1 MMCFLASYPEEI
13 VSQGEA
19 AMRIYDAACNEE
31 NAVTVFLRVDVVGRD
46 GAGKTSLTKSITLMK
61 FDQYE
66 PSTRGVIPMSRI
78 IMKEACN
85 WTVPVTSEHYRDLYN
100 KNITAVMAEAFNKPE
115 VKDKFL
121 TLARDKKASTS
132 KRNSKTSVKSSS
144 KLMAIASP
152 TDEQRDEQS
161 DDMSMNGG
169 DNLLEQPVAMRLE
182 EVSNERQLLESLELN
197 DESAH
202 VSGDVTGED
211 RETRE
216 RSTEMCCSSDSVRD
230 NVEAQGESV
239 AGVSSET
246 VVVTVDTDSSE
257 KSEAKKRRNVQRRRR
272 KKEAS
277 KMKTSDKRPSRQ
289 SRQTVTSRKKRKRTY
304 QLSSQFSS
312 DVQSTASTDTQQ
324 HQTQSKRGKKSK
336 LKESR
341 GQSQCSGSAA
351 AYVNSESKADE
362 SKDIPE
368 SIKRRVINYLRNSE
382 SLQKAK
388 DEIMVTILDY
398 AGQHVFYTTHQLFLS
413 RAAFYYVVFDA
424 SQPLGSQTASV
435 FRKLDG
441 KVEYMGDIADAT
453 NYERVEE
460 WISAIHIMEAEPS
473 YFMIFENVGIRS
485 PGIFL
490 VGTHTDVLRKEEGM
504 LEKQDEFMKKK
515 LQDTELSEHIIWASK
530 DRMCFYVDNSM
541 TDADSGDVDPQV
553 QLLCRQTEEVARQ
566 VAKHDKLPIT
576 WLRFKEELHE
586 LKENEMTRKV
596 VSVDEL
602 LQLAQRVSG
611 IKTKEEFMVLLQYL
625 SNRAVV
631 LYHPKNEEK
640 EVVLDVEWLM
650 SQLEKVVTIHTDVPS
665 MWKRDMARCAETG
678 IMTQGCLDYLV
689 PESSFPGMIKSLLK
703 YYDLMCPYFGVDA
716 NSLEFSNDQQD
727 YVNLKFQS
735 IENKDEAQCQAY
747 FVPCLLQKESSL
759 LSTERPYSH
768 KTVALILHSGNI
780 RMPKP
785 LFYRLLTRLAKR
797 FCRLPQLFQNVG
809 YFMVYHRH
817 KLEISLDKHSLQM
830 IVYTD
835 HKNPLPAVCALVK
848 DFVVTSVDEAKQQ
861 GMPGLKLQLG
871 YMWSNPDHIGVD
883 TEFVSLKG
891 WNHLPE
897 TVYVK
902 SVDNEVRLSE
912 TLHAWFPANSEV
924 SYNL

>member
-1 MMCFLASYPEEI
+1 
-13 VSQGEA
+13 
-19 AMRIYDAACNEE
+19 MRIYDAACNEE

-78 IMKEACN
+78 IMKEARN
-85 WTVPVTSEHYRDLYN
+85 WTVPVTSEHYRDLYD

-115 VKDKFL
+115 EKDKFL
-121 TLARDKKASTS
+121 TLARDKKTSTR

-152 TDEQRDEQS
+152 TDGQRDEQS

-182 EVSNERQLLESLELN
+182 EVSNERQLSESLDLN

-216 RSTEMCCSSDSVRD
+216 RSTEMCCSSGSVRD
-230 NVEAQGESV
+230 NVEAQVESV

-246 VVVTVDTDSSE
+246 VVVAVDTDSSE

-272 KKEAS
+272 RKKRAS

-312 DVQSTASTDTQQ
+312 DVQSSTSTDCLLEDTQQ
-324 HQTQSKRGKKSK
+324 DQTLSKRGKKSK

-351 AYVNSESKADE
+351 ASVNSESKADE

-368 SIKRRVINYLRNSE
+368 GIKRRVTDYLRNSE
-382 SLQKAK
+382 SLRKAK

-441 KVEYMGDIADAT
+441 KVEYMGDIPDAT

-460 WISAIHIMEAEPS
+460 WISAIHIMEAESS

-490 VGTHTDVLRKEEGM
+490 VGTHADVLREEEGM

-541 TDADSGDVDPQV
+541 TDADSGAVDPQV
-553 QLLCRQTEEVARQ
+553 QLLCRKTEEVARQ
-566 VAKHDKLPIT
+566 VAKHDKLPMT
-576 WLRFKEELHE
+576 WLRFKEELHQ
-586 LKENEMTRKV
+586 LKEKETTRKV
-596 VSVDEL
+596 VSVEEL
-602 LQLAQRVSG
+602 LQLAQRVAG
-611 IKTKEEFMVLLQYL
+611 IKTKKEFMVLLQYL

-631 LYHPKNEEK
+631 LYHPKALKNEER

-650 SQLEKVVTIHTDVPS
+650 SQLEKVVTVHTDVPS
-665 MWKRDMARCAETG
+665 MWMRDMARCAETG
-678 IMTQGCLDYLV
+678 IMTQGCLDYLL
-689 PESSFPGMIKSLLK
+689 PDSSCRGIIKSLLK
-703 YYDLMCPYFGVDA
+703 YYDLMCPYFGLDA
-716 NSLEFSNDQQD
+716 NSLEFCSDQQD
-727 YVNLKFQS
+727 YVNLKLQS
-735 IENKDEAQCQAY
+735 IENEDKAQCQAY
-747 FVPCLLQKESSL
+747 FVPCLLQKKSSL
-759 LSTERPYSH
+759 LSTEIPYSH

-797 FCRLPQLFQNVG
+797 FRLLPRLFQNVG
-809 YFMVYHRH
+809 YFIVYHDH

-835 HKNPLPAVCALVK
+835 HKDPLPAVCALVK
-848 DFVVTSVDEAKQQ
+848 DFVVTSVDEAKLQ
-861 GMPGLKLQLG
+861 GMSGLKLQLG
-871 YMWSNPDHIGVD
+871 YMWSNPDHIGAD
-883 TEFVSLKG
+883 SEFVSLKG

-902 SVDNEVRLSE
+902 SLDKEVRLSE
-912 TLHAWFPANSEV
+912 TLHAWFPAKSEV

>member
-1 MMCFLASYPEEI
+1 
-13 VSQGEA
+13 
-19 AMRIYDAACNEE
+19 MRIYDAACNGE

-85 WTVPVTSEHYRDLYN
+85 WTVPVTSEHYRDLYE

-115 VKDKFL
+115 EKDKFL
-121 TLARDKKASTS
+121 TLARDKKTSTR

-182 EVSNERQLLESLELN
+182 EASNERQLSESLDLN

-202 VSGDVTGED
+202 VSGDVTAED

-216 RSTEMCCSSDSVRD
+216 QSTEMCCSSGSVRD
-230 NVEAQGESV
+230 NVEAQVESV

-246 VVVTVDTDSSE
+246 VVVVVDTDSSE

-272 KKEAS
+272 QKRAS

-312 DVQSTASTDTQQ
+312 DAQSSTATHGLLEDTQQ

-336 LKESR
+336 LKELH

-351 AYVNSESKADE
+351 ASVNSESKADE
-362 SKDIPE
+362 SKDIPKG
-368 SIKRRVINYLRNSE
+368 IKRRVTDYLRNSE
-382 SLQKAK
+382 SLRKAK

-441 KVEYMGDIADAT
+441 EVVYMGDIPDAT

-490 VGTHTDVLRKEEGM
+490 VGTHADVLRKEEGK

-541 TDADSGDVDPQV
+541 TDADSGAVDPQV
-553 QLLCRQTEEVARQ
+553 QLLCRKTEEVARQ
-566 VAKHDKLPIT
+566 VAKHDKLPMT
-576 WLRFKEELHE
+576 WLRFKEELHQ
-586 LKENEMTRKV
+586 LKENETTRKV

-631 LYHPKNEEK
+631 LYHPKALKNEEK

-650 SQLEKVVTIHTDVPS
+650 SQLEKVVTVHTDVQP
-665 MWKRDMARCAETG
+665 MWTRDIKRCAETG
-678 IMTQGCLDYLV
+678 IMTQGCLDYLL
-689 PESSFPGMIKSLLK
+689 SDLSCRSIIKSLLK
-703 YYDLMCPYFGVDA
+703 YYDLMCPYFGLDA
-716 NSLEFSNDQQD
+716 NSLKVSSERQD
-727 YVNLKFQS
+727 YVNVRVQS
-735 IENKDEAQCQAY
+735 CESHDEAQCQAY
-747 FVPCLLQKESSL
+747 FVPCLLRKMSSL
-759 LSTERPYSH
+759 FSVAIPDNR
-768 KTVALILHSGNI
+768 KTVALVLHSGNI

-797 FCRLPQLFQNVG
+797 FRRLPQLFENVG
-809 YFMVYHRH
+809 YFKVYHHH
-817 KLEISLDKHSLQM
+817 KLEISLGKHSLQM

-835 HKNPLPAVCALVK
+835 HKDPLPAVCALVK
-848 DFVVTSVDEAKQQ
+848 DFVITSVAEAKQQ
-861 GMPGLKLQLG
+861 GMPGLQLQLG
-871 YMWSNPDHIGVD
+871 YMWSHLNHIGAD
-883 TEFVSLKG
+883 LEFLSLEG
-891 WNHLPE
+891 YDHPLNH
-897 TVYVK
+897 VYVESLDK
-902 SVDNEVRLSE
+902 DVAPPEE
-912 TLHAWFPANSEV
+912 LHSWFPTSSEV
-924 SYNL
+924 K

>member
-1 MMCFLASYPEEI
+1 
-13 VSQGEA
+13 
-19 AMRIYDAACNEE
+19 MRIYDAACNEE

-78 IMKEACN
+78 IMKEARN
-85 WTVPVTSEHYRDLYN
+85 WTVPVTSERYRDLYD
-100 KNITAVMAEAFNKPE
+100 KNITAVMAEAFNRPE
-115 VKDKFL
+115 EKDKFL
-121 TLARDKKASTS
+121 TLARDKKTSTR
-132 KRNSKTSVKSSS
+132 KQNSKTSVKSSS
-144 KLMAIASP
+144 KLMAIASS
-152 TDEQRDEQS
+152 TDGQRDEQS

-169 DNLLEQPVAMRLE
+169 DNVLEQPVAMRLE
-182 EVSNERQLLESLELN
+182 EVSNDRQLSESLELN

-216 RSTEMCCSSDSVRD
+216 RSTEMCCSSGSARD
-230 NVEAQGESV
+230 NVEAQVESV
-239 AGVSSET
+239 AGFSSET
-246 VVVTVDTDSSE
+246 VVVAVDTDSSE
-257 KSEAKKRRNVQRRRR
+257 KSETKEIGNVRRRKRRR
-272 KKEAS
+272 KKKAS

-312 DVQSTASTDTQQ
+312 DVQSSTSTDTQQ
-324 HQTQSKRGKKSK
+324 HQPQSKRRKKSK
-336 LKESR
+336 LKEPR

-351 AYVNSESKADE
+351 VSGNSESKANE

-368 SIKRRVINYLRNSE
+368 GIKRRVTDYLRNSE
-382 SLQKAK
+382 SLRKAK

-441 KVEYMGDIADAT
+441 EVVYMGDIADAT

-490 VGTHTDVLRKEEGM
+490 VGTHADVLRKEEGK

-541 TDADSGDVDPQV
+541 TNADSGAVDPQV
-553 QLLCRQTEEVARQ
+553 QLLCQKTEEVARQ
-566 VAKHDKLPIT
+566 VAKHDKLPMT
-576 WLRFKEELHE
+576 WLRFKEELHQ
-586 LKENEMTRKV
+586 LKEDETTRKV

-602 LQLAQRVSG
+602 LQLAQRVGG

-631 LYHPKNEEK
+631 LYHPKALKTAEK

-650 SQLEKVVTIHTDVPS
+650 SQLEKVVTIHTAVPS

-678 IMTQGCLDYLV
+678 IMTQECLDYLL
-689 PESSFPGMIKSLLK
+689 PDLSCRSIIKSLLK
-703 YYDLMCPYFGVDA
+703 YYDLMCPYLGLDA
-716 NSLEFSNDQQD
+716 NSLEFSSDQQD

-735 IENKDEAQCQAY
+735 IENEDKSQCQAY

-759 LSTERPYSH
+759 LSTEIPYSH
-768 KTVALILHSGNI
+768 KTAALILHSGNI

-797 FCRLPQLFQNVG
+797 FRRLPQLFQNVG
-809 YFMVYHRH
+809 YFRVYNHH

-830 IVYTD
+830 IVCTD
-835 HKNPLPAVCALVK
+835 HKDPLPAVCALVK

-871 YMWSNPDHIGVD
+871 YMWNNPDHIGTD
-883 TEFVSLKG
+883 SEFVSLKG
-891 WNHLPE
+891 WNDLPE

-902 SVDNEVRLSE
+902 SLDKEVRLSE

-924 SYNL
+924 VDIL

>member
-1 MMCFLASYPEEI
+1 
-13 VSQGEA
+13 
-19 AMRIYDAACNEE
+19 MRIYDAACNEE

-78 IMKEACN
+78 IMKEARN
-85 WTVPVTSEHYRDLYN
+85 WTVPVTSEHYRDLYE

-115 VKDKFL
+115 EKDKFL
-121 TLARDKKASTS
+121 TLARDKKTSTR

-144 KLMAIASP
+144 KLMATASP
-152 TDEQRDEQS
+152 TDGQRDEQS

-182 EVSNERQLLESLELN
+182 EVSNERQLSESLELN

-216 RSTEMCCSSDSVRD
+216 RSTEMCCSSGSVRD
-230 NVEAQGESV
+230 NVEAQVESV

-246 VVVTVDTDSSE
+246 VVVAIDTDSSE
-257 KSEAKKRRNVQRRRR
+257 KSEAKKRGNVQRRRR
-272 KKEAS
+272 KKKAS

-312 DVQSTASTDTQQ
+312 DVQSSTATDGLLEDTQQ

-351 AYVNSESKADE
+351 ASVNSESKTDE

-368 SIKRRVINYLRNSE
+368 GIKRRVTDYLRNSE
-382 SLQKAK
+382 SLRKAK

-490 VGTHTDVLRKEEGM
+490 VGTHADLLREEEGM

-541 TDADSGDVDPQV
+541 TDADSGAVDPQV
-553 QLLCRQTEEVARQ
+553 QLLCGKTEEVARQ
-566 VAKHDKLPIT
+566 VAKHSKLPIT
-576 WLRFKEELHE
+576 WLRFKEELHQ
-586 LKENEMTRKV
+586 LKENETTRKV

-631 LYHPKNEEK
+631 LYHPKALKNEEK
-640 EVVLDVEWLM
+640 EVVLDVDWLM
-650 SQLEKVVTIHTDVPS
+650 SQLEKVVTVHTDVPP
-665 MWKRDMARCAETG
+665 MWTRHMKRCAETG
-678 IMTQGCLDYLV
+678 IMTQGCLDYLL
-689 PESSFPGMIKSLLK
+689 PDLSCRGIIKSLLK
-703 YYDLMCPYFGVDA
+703 YYDLMCPYFGLDF
-716 NSLEFSNDQQD
+716 NSLKVSSDQQD

-735 IENKDEAQCQAY
+735 IENEDEAQCQAY
-747 FVPCLLQKESSL
+747 FVPCLLQKKSSL
-759 LSTERPYSH
+759 LSTEIPYSH

-785 LFYRLLTRLAKR
+785 LFYRLLTRLARR

-809 YFMVYHRH
+809 YFIVYHDH
-817 KLEISLDKHSLQM
+817 KLEISLGKHSLQM

-871 YMWSNPDHIGVD
+871 YMWSNPDHIGAD
-883 TEFVSLKG
+883 SEFVSLKG

-902 SVDNEVRLSE
+902 SVDKEVRLSE

>member
-1 MMCFLASYPEEI
+1 
-13 VSQGEA
+13 
-19 AMRIYDAACNEE
+19 MRIYDTACNGE

-85 WTVPVTSEHYRDLYN
+85 WTVPVTSEHYRDLYD

-115 VKDKFL
+115 EKDKFL
-121 TLARDKKASTS
+121 TLARDKKTSTR

-152 TDEQRDEQS
+152 TDGQRDEQS

-169 DNLLEQPVAMRLE
+169 DNLLEQPVAMRLK
-182 EVSNERQLLESLELN
+182 EVSNERQLSESLVDLN
-197 DESAH
+197 DENAH

-216 RSTEMCCSSDSVRD
+216 RSTEMCCSSGSVRD
-230 NVEAQGESV
+230 NVEAQVESV

-246 VVVTVDTDSSE
+246 VVVAVDTDSSE

-272 KKEAS
+272 QKRAS
-277 KMKTSDKRPSRQ
+277 KMKTSDKRLSRQ

-312 DVQSTASTDTQQ
+312 DVQSSTSTDGLLEDTQQ
-324 HQTQSKRGKKSK
+324 HRAQSKRGKKSK

-351 AYVNSESKADE
+351 ASVNSESKADE

-368 SIKRRVINYLRNSE
+368 GIKRRVTDYLRNSE
-382 SLQKAK
+382 SLRKAK

-441 KVEYMGDIADAT
+441 KVEYMGDIPDAT

-460 WISAIHIMEAEPS
+460 WISAIHIMEGEPS

-490 VGTHTDVLRKEEGM
+490 VGTHADVLRKEEGM

-541 TDADSGDVDPQV
+541 TNADSGAVDPQV
-553 QLLCRQTEEVARQ
+553 QLLCRKTEEVARQ
-566 VAKHDKLPIT
+566 VAKHNKLPIT
-576 WLRFKEELHE
+576 WLRFKEELHQ
-586 LKENEMTRKV
+586 LKENETTRKV

-602 LQLAQRVSG
+602 LQLGQRVSG
-611 IKTKEEFMVLLQYL
+611 IKTKEEFMVLLHYL

-631 LYHPKNEEK
+631 LYHPKALKNGEK

-650 SQLEKVVTIHTDVPS
+650 SQLEKVVTVHTDVQP
-665 MWKRDMARCAETG
+665 MWMRDMKRCAETG
-678 IMTQGCLDYLV
+678 IMTQGCLDYLL
-689 PESSFPGMIKSLLK
+689 PDLSCRGIIKSLLK
-703 YYDLMCPYFGVDA
+703 YYDLMCPYFGLDA
-716 NSLEFSNDQQD
+716 NSLEFSNDQLD
-727 YVNLKFQS
+727 YVNLKFLS
-735 IENKDEAQCQAY
+735 FENEDEAQCQAY
-747 FVPCLLQKESSL
+747 FVPCLLQKQSSL
-759 LSTERPYSH
+759 LSTEIPDSC

-809 YFMVYHRH
+809 YFIVYHDH

-835 HKNPLPAVCALVK
+835 HKDLLPAVCALVK

-871 YMWSNPDHIGVD
+871 YMWSNPDHIGAD
-883 TEFVSLKG
+883 SEFVSLKG

-902 SVDNEVRLSE
+902 SLDKEVRLSE
-912 TLHAWFPANSEV
+912 TLHAWFPANIEV

>member
-1 MMCFLASYPEEI
+1 
-13 VSQGEA
+13 
-19 AMRIYDAACNEE
+19 MRIYDTACNEE

-46 GAGKTSLTKSITLMK
+46 RAGKTSLTKSITLMK

-66 PSTRGVIPMSRI
+66 PSTRGVIPVSRI

-85 WTVPVTSEHYRDLYN
+85 WTVPVTSEHYRDLYD

-115 VKDKFL
+115 EKDKFL
-121 TLARDKKASTS
+121 TLARDKKTSTR

-144 KLMAIASP
+144 KLMSIASP
-152 TDEQRDEQS
+152 TDGQRDEQS

-182 EVSNERQLLESLELN
+182 EASNEQQLLESLELN

-202 VSGDVTGED
+202 VSGDVTAED

-230 NVEAQGESV
+230 NIEAQVESV

-257 KSEAKKRRNVQRRRR
+257 KSEAKKRRNVQRRR

-312 DVQSTASTDTQQ
+312 DMQSSTSTDTQQ
-324 HQTQSKRGKKSK
+324 RQAQSRRGKISK

-341 GQSQCSGSAA
+341 GQLQCSGSAA
-351 AYVNSESKADE
+351 ASVNSESKANE

-368 SIKRRVINYLRNSE
+368 GIKRSVTDYLRNSE
-382 SLQKAK
+382 SLRKAK

-398 AGQHVFYTTHQLFLS
+398 AGQHVFYTTHHLFLS

-424 SQPLGSQTASV
+424 SQPLDSQTASV

-441 KVEYMGDIADAT
+441 KVVYMGDIPDAT

-490 VGTHTDVLRKEEGM
+490 VGTHADVLREEEGM
-504 LEKQDEFMKKK
+504 LEKQDELMKKK

-541 TDADSGDVDPQV
+541 TDADSGAVDPQV
-553 QLLCRQTEEVARQ
+553 QLLCRKTEEMARQ
-566 VAKHDKLPIT
+566 VAKHDKLPMK
-576 WLRFKEELHE
+576 WLRFKEELRQ
-586 LKENEMTRKV
+586 LKENETTGKV
-596 VSVDEL
+596 VSVEEL
-602 LQLAQRVSG
+602 LQLAQRVAG
-611 IKTKEEFMVLLQYL
+611 IKTKEELMVLLQYL
-625 SNRAVV
+625 SNHAVV
-631 LYHPKNEEK
+631 LYHPKALKNEEK

-650 SQLEKVVTIHTDVPS
+650 SQLEKVVTVHTDVQP
-665 MWKRDMARCAETG
+665 MWTRDMKRCAETG
-678 IMTQGCLDYLV
+678 IMTQGCLDYLL
-689 PESSFPGMIKSLLK
+689 PDFSCRGIIKSLLK
-703 YYDLMCPYFGVDA
+703 YYDLMCPYFGLDA
-716 NSLEFSNDQQD
+716 NSLEFSSDQQD

-735 IENKDEAQCQAY
+735 IENEDEAQCQAY

-759 LSTERPYSH
+759 LSTEIPYSH

-809 YFMVYHRH
+809 YFRVNHHH

-835 HKNPLPAVCALVK
+835 HKDPLPAVCALVK
-848 DFVVTSVDEAKQQ
+848 NFVVTSVDEAKQQ

-871 YMWSNPDHIGVD
+871 YMWSNADHIGAD
-883 TEFVSLKG
+883 SEFVSLKG
-891 WNHLPE
+891 WNHVPE

-902 SVDNEVRLSE
+902 SLDKEVRLSE

-924 SYNL
+924 SYIL